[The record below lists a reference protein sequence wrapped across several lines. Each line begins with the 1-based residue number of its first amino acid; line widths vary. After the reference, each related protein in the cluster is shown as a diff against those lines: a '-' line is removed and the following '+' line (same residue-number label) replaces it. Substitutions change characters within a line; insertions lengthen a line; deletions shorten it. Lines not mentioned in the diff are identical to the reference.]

1 LGHIAADG
9 IRRLTIGEPFEI
21 LHDQDERQA
30 SGRHFYRPSLGGIQ
44 LGKELIIVER
54 AELGAQSH
62 VQVPFG
68 ERGLDRGR
76 CSLWDRR

>member
-1 LGHIAADG
+1 VSPS
-9 IRRLTIGEPFEI
+9 RV

-30 SGRHFYRPSLGGIQ
+30 PGRHFHRPSLGWIQ
-44 LGKELIIVER
+44 IGKELIIVEG

-68 ERGLDRGR
+68 EGGLDRGR
-76 CSLWDRR
+76 CGLWDRR